1 MLFQNLMD
9 YMGVERSRLHFSWI
23 SSSEAT
29 KFVDVVKEVT
39 AAVKA
44 LGPNRNFAKTMAKV
58 S

>member
-44 LGPNRNFAKTMAKV
+44 LGPNQNLKKTMAKV
-58 S
+58 A

>member
-1 MLFQNLMD
+1 MD

-44 LGPNRNFAKTMAKV
+44 LGPNRNFAKTMAQGA
-58 S
+58 